1 MEITAELKGQGIFLG
16 GETIQCLITFRNKK
30 SEGPNVNG
38 YGVEN
43 VAWSS
48 AQIQSLCQYVESSNK
63 RKISES
69 ESSTANVVVGKYV
82 GVSSQ
87 QFVTSLQPG
96 ENFINA
102 FVTTL
107 QKL

>member
-16 GETIQCLITFRNKK
+16 GETIQCLITLRNKS
-30 SEGPNVNG
+30 SESNG
-38 YGVEN
+38 IEN

-69 ESSTANVVVGKYV
+69 EPPLASSVVGKYV
-82 GVSSQ
+82 GVSSH

-96 ENFINA
+96 KMVNFPPLTGV
-102 FVTTL
+102 VTKFL
-107 QKL
+107 V